1 MSESNLESE
10 EIARRK
16 KIREGNERRRVRERG
31 ERDRKEAKGEEID
44 GGDGGSE
51 E

>member
-16 KIREGNERRRVRERG
+16 KIREGDERRREGG
-31 ERDRKEAKGEEID
+31 EGDRKEAKGEEID
-44 GGDGGSE
+44 GGGAW
-51 E
+51 